1 MGKPEE
7 AGASGIA
14 LARSLR
20 HIEEELAAALPPSR
34 CVSLLLLLWN
44 VAYRRAKKAFVE
56 MPVKNV
62 FAWNLFD
69 GVRLSMRDLCL
80 IRCPAL

>member
-1 MGKPEE
+1 MGKPDE

-20 HIEEELAAALPPSR
+20 HIEEELAAAR

-44 VAYRRAKKAFVE
+44 VACRRAKKAFDE

-69 GVRLSMRDLCL
+69 GMRLSMRDFCL
-80 IRCPAL
+80 IRCPAQ